1 MKYDNSNLEDKLNTV
16 PSNGSN
22 LDVAIEASLRR
33 ILASEN
39 LEFERNMMKALAS
52 NLCVDQLDCSSALL
66 FYCRNQNNHRL
77 MFNNEPSTFAYQA
90 MHPEIKMVRYRM
102 EVGRKHGVTTEDLC
116 KILIAESGVDK
127 NNINNIDI
135 QSICTYIELPDEMPQ
150 DIFLHL
156 KSLRI
161 NEQKLD
167 IKRIKNR
174 KGKKKRSRLRHDRQ
188 RKSRL
193 FDQGQN
199 AI

>member
-1 MKYDNSNLEDKLNTV
+1 MKYDNSADKLNTV
-16 PSNGSN
+16 PSNGFN

-33 ILASEN
+33 ILTSEN
-39 LEFERNMMKALAS
+39 LEFERNMMKTLAS
-52 NLCVDQLDCSSALL
+52 NLCVDPLECASALL
-66 FYCRNQNNHRL
+66 FYCRSQNNPRL
-77 MFNNEPSTFAYQA
+77 VFNDEPSSFDYQA
-90 MHPEIKMVRYRM
+90 LHPEIKMVRYRI
-102 EVGRKHGVTTEDLC
+102 EVGRKHGVTAEDLC

-135 QSICTYIELPDEMPQ
+135 QSVCTYIELPDEMPQ

-161 NEQKLD
+161 NEQQLD

-174 KGKKKRSRLRHDRQ
+174 KSKKKQRSRLRQNRQ

-193 FDQGQN
+193 LDQGQN